1 MANALRHERYF
12 GDLSSFLSFLK
23 PYWLR
28 AFEAGIC
35 MVFTA
40 GLALPMPLL
49 SIYIIDHVIAN
60 GQMQVLHLVCGAL
73 MLATVLGL
81 GLSFL
86 QRYLLLVFARKVF
99 FDLEIRLFQKV
110 HTLPIAF
117 FKGAKSL

>member
-1 MANALRHERYF
+1 MTCQA
-12 GDLSSFLSFLK
+12 SSHSSK

-60 GQMQVLHLVCGAL
+60 GQIQVLHLGLLRPCGSRRSWAW
-73 MLATVLGL
+73 
-81 GLSFL
+81 
-86 QRYLLLVFARKVF
+86 
-99 FDLEIRLFQKV
+99 D
-110 HTLPIAF
+110 
-117 FKGAKSL
+117 